1 MTRKV
6 SSKTTSSGSSRLD
19 SRNDL
24 SQIARIGQ
32 TLAACGSDPVST
44 AAILALSC
52 RGLLP
57 ERFIGTVA
65 ELLIKNFAEKLF
77 TIDAP
82 VVDSTEFGY
91 HLTAWIDLD
100 SLKNCDADALCTALL
115 ELVEPT
121 QFQSIFKDPLFV
133 GWIYQTRLMA
143 LDDYGIKRNE
153 RTMRGL
159 ARITQWFTPA
169 WISEFLVDECFS
181 GARNE
186 AHQGSAEHGFSK
198 RNPAEQPSR
207 EHVPEHD
214 PAKISA
220 STKTFLDSA
229 CGAGHILIPA
239 LMRLLAEE
247 LEEPIVERKDKGRAE
262 RRAEQDR
269 GSARNSAEQ
278 ARIDDALS
286 IVLADRLFGID
297 VDPLMASLSA
307 FAIFLACRD
316 LSAHAPFPIPRVYSF
331 TSNTSAKASAHSQSA
346 WYGSLLLGVE
356 PKPDI
361 SIYRIDG
368 ETVPLS
374 SLPQSFD
381 MQAINPPYLSHR
393 LMPDQLAAFLKSK
406 YNGCHYD
413 LYAAFL
419 ELSLRLMKPDG
430 RMSMICQQSFL
441 STARYEELRSRLLSN
456 HQINT
461 IVQLGAGSFAS
472 RGGEKVNNAIVS
484 ISTNRRSITDAHSST
499 DVERHSFRNDPGSN
513 YRANA
518 ECERA
523 PSPDNTIENGA
534 GTHSVCAYKLISAQS
549 KNLAKDN
556 GINAFEKT
564 LVDRK
569 TLLATTRMIP
579 GSPIVPF
586 CPLEIAQLFET
597 CTSLEHVDGIVLT
610 NGLFTCDN
618 KRFVRHFSE
627 MQEQNANY
635 VPYDKG
641 GGQKWFSTT
650 PYLLEW
656 KDDGNEI
663 REFRASR
670 GQSRALPGERFYF
683 KPGVTYSYI
692 GTKGF
697 KARLL
702 SPGSVFDIASSAL
715 FSTSIDLNYMLAFLN
730 SALVRFILGTL
741 NPTINFQIGD
751 LRRIPMIVPNKS
763 TENLLAQL
771 AGQAVKLAQQAE
783 ELNQTSSVFR
793 GPLSDRFKSYDA
805 MVAHISS
812 INEREAAIQADID
825 EAIFDLYKVKS
836 TTRDIIKTN
845 EWVLSTEEPIVST
858 PSKTAF
864 EKAKTKARE
873 LASRQR

>member
-6 SSKTTSSGSSRLD
+6 SCKTTSRGSSRLD

-32 TLAACGSDPVST
+32 ALAASGSEPVST

-65 ELLIKNFAEKLF
+65 ELLIKNIAEKLF

-91 HLTAWIDLD
+91 HLTAWIDLN
-100 SLKNCDADALCTALL
+100 SLKNCNVDSLCTALL
-115 ELVEPT
+115 ELVEPARARL
-121 QFQSIFKDPLFV
+121 IFRDPLFV
-133 GWIYQTRLMA
+133 GWICQTRLMA
-143 LDDYGIKRNE
+143 LDDYGSIRNE

-181 GARNE
+181 AERNGAPNE
-186 AHQGSAEHGFSK
+186 AQQRSAEQRFSK
-198 RNPAEQPSR
+198 RDIAEQPARRRVR
-207 EHVPEHD
+207 ELV
-214 PAKISA
+214 SA
-220 STKTFLDSA
+220 EIVGSTKTFLDSA

-239 LMRLLAEE
+239 LQRLLAEE
-247 LEEPIVERKDKGRAE
+247 LEEPVVEGQDKG
-262 RRAEQDR
+262 
-269 GSARNSAEQ
+269 SAEQ
-278 ARIDDALS
+278 GRINDALS
-286 IVLADRLFGID
+286 KVLEKRLFGID

-316 LSAHAPFPIPRVYSF
+316 LSRQAPFPIPQIYSF
-331 TSNTSAKASAHSQSA
+331 TSDSSSKQGVQSRFA
-346 WYGSLLLGVE
+346 WHGSLLLGVE
-356 PKPDI
+356 PKPEI

-368 ETVPLS
+368 QAVPLS

-393 LMPDQLAAFLKSK
+393 LMPDQLAVFLKSK

-484 ISTNRRSITDAHSST
+484 ISTNRRSITDDQCST
-499 DVERHSFRNDPGSN
+499 GDERHSLRNDLGSN
-513 YRANA
+513 DSENA
-518 ECERA
+518 KRERT
-523 PSPDNTIENGA
+523 SRPDNTTKNGA
-534 GTHSVCAYKLISAQS
+534 GTHFVCAYKLLSAQS
-549 KNLAKDN
+549 KNLARDN
-556 GINAFEKT
+556 GINAFDKT
-564 LVDRK
+564 SVDGK
-569 TLLATTRMIP
+569 TLLAITRMIP

-597 CTSLEHVDGIVLT
+597 CTSLEQVDGIVLT

-627 MQEQNANY
+627 MEEMNANY

-656 KDDGNEI
+656 KNDGSEI

-715 FSTSIDLNYMLAFLN
+715 FSSSIDLNYMLAFLN

-771 AGQAVKLAQQAE
+771 AGQAVKLAQHAE
-783 ELNQTSSVFR
+783 ELNQTSPAFR
-793 GPLSDRFKSYDA
+793 EPLGDRFENYDT
-805 MVAHISS
+805 MVAYIES
-812 INEREAAIQADID
+812 INKREAAIQAELD

-845 EWVLSTEEPIVST
+845 EWVRSTEEPVVST
-858 PSKTAF
+858 PSKTTF
-864 EKAKTKARE
+864 EKGKTIAQE

>member
-1 MTRKV
+1 MTIKV
-6 SSKTTSSGSSRLD
+6 SSKTTSSGSSRPD

-32 TLAACGSDPVST
+32 TLAASGSDPVST

-91 HLTAWIDLD
+91 HLTAWVDLD
-100 SLKNCDADALCTALL
+100 TLKNCNADSLCAALPELL
-115 ELVEPT
+115 APAHA
-121 QFQSIFKDPLFV
+121 QSIFKDPLFV

-143 LDDYGIKRNE
+143 LDDYGSKRNE

-181 GARNE
+181 GTE
-186 AHQGSAEHGFSK
+186 S
-198 RNPAEQPSR
+198 P
-207 EHVPEHD
+207 D
-214 PAKISA
+214 
-220 STKTFLDSA
+220 STNTFLDSA

-239 LMRLLAEE
+239 LQRLLVEE
-247 LEEPIVERKDKGRAE
+247 LGEPVVAGQDKGRT
-262 RRAEQDR
+262 
-269 GSARNSAEQ
+269 EQ
-278 ARIDDALS
+278 ARIDDALFK
-286 IVLADRLFGID
+286 ILENRLFGID

-307 FAIFLACRD
+307 FAILLACRD
-316 LSAHAPFPIPRVYSF
+316 LSRHAPFPIPRVYSF
-331 TSNTSAKASAHSQSA
+331 TSNSSTKPGVHSRFA
-346 WYGSLLLGVE
+346 WHGSLLLGVE
-356 PKPDI
+356 PKPEI

-368 ETVPLS
+368 EAIPLS

-393 LMPDQLAAFLKSK
+393 LMPDELAAFLKSK

-430 RMSMICQQSFL
+430 RISMICQQSFL
-441 STARYEELRSRLLSN
+441 STTRYEELRSRLLSD

-484 ISTNRRSITDAHSST
+484 ISTNRRPIAGAPSFSGDERRSRRKERRSRRNDRSSNDRDDSTSEPTTLADTTTMNGADAQSVSAYKMISAHSKS
-499 DVERHSFRNDPGSN
+499 
-513 YRANA
+513 
-518 ECERA
+518 
-523 PSPDNTIENGA
+523 
-534 GTHSVCAYKLISAQS
+534 
-549 KNLAKDN
+549 LARDN
-556 GINAFEKT
+556 GINAFDKISI
-564 LVDRK
+564 DGQ
-569 TLLATTRMIP
+569 TLLAMTRMIP
-579 GSPIVPF
+579 GSPIAPF
-586 CPLEIAQLFET
+586 CPLEIARLFET
-597 CTSLEHVDGIVLT
+597 CSSLEQVEGIVLT

-627 MQEQNANY
+627 MEEPNANY

-656 KDDGNEI
+656 KNDGNEI
-663 REFRASR
+663 RRFRASR

-715 FSTSIDLNYMLAFLN
+715 FSSSIDLNYMLAFLN

-751 LRRIPMIVPNKS
+751 LRRIPMIVPDHS
-763 TENLLAQL
+763 TENLLAEL

-783 ELNQTSSVFR
+783 ELNQMSPTFQ
-793 GPLSDRFKSYDA
+793 GPLSDRFENYDA
-805 MVAHISS
+805 MVAHILS
-812 INEREAAIQADID
+812 INEREAAIQAEID
-825 EAIFDLYKVKS
+825 EVVFDLYKVKS

-858 PSKTAF
+858 PSKTTF
-864 EKAKTKARE
+864 EKAKTKAGE
-873 LASRQR
+873 LVSRQR